1 MSIRRPELLVMV
13 LALLGTLAVASVL
26 TTDLLSS
33 RESTLEAGERRVGN
47 FSQTL
52 GEHMAR
58 TMEAV
63 DLLLREIAVDLAEDF
78 PEWRT
83 WSNSKSWDYLAR
95 RHSRN
100 LPQLRDVALFDADGQ
115 QHAISTYFP
124 SPQINVRD
132 RPYFAALRDG
142 DAATT
147 YGPYISRNAARYT
160 YALARRIENPRH
172 EFTGAILG
180 AFDPGYFQEFCWRN
194 RLDEEFESV
203 VMNSRGYIVATCR
216 PGDLSKQSLILG
228 ALAVD
233 VLYGGDLRGWLP
245 SAGQTRRNRGL
256 IASVAAV
263 PGFSDLYVLTV
274 LPEDTLLAPWTSQRD
289 RLSLLGALV
298 AFMLLA
304 GGLLVRRQIKETNA
318 RAEQLREGRNL
329 LEERVRAATAELSSQ
344 KEEAERSNRA
354 KSRFLAAASH
364 DLRQPL
370 HALALFAADL
380 QRQIRSG
387 KTTDIERLSD
397 QIATSTQVLGE
408 MLDSLLD
415 ISRLDV
421 AGISPEIRA
430 FPLNPLFDRLEA
442 SFRRAALDRNQRLI
456 FRPTAWWCE
465 SDSAMVERMLANLIA
480 NALRYTQADGCIL
493 IAARHRGRKILI
505 EVRDNG
511 PGIAPEHQAAIFGE
525 FYQVDNP
532 AREHGKGL
540 GLGLSIVDRLAHA
553 LNIDIRLASVPGK
566 GTVFGLEILAGLPRV
581 EINTPPRSEPQIAIH
596 FVGDSSELRSAL
608 ALTRS
613 WNYTASHQ
621 AVLGSTVPAFRQPTI
636 IVTVAPLTE
645 AVRSAFP
652 PGDPVIIL
660 GDRGELAAEH
670 NCFPLPIPLRP
681 AKLRALIGQLQKM
694 LLKSMP

>member
-1 MSIRRPELLVMV
+1 MKTRRLEVLVMIV
-13 LALLGTLAVASVL
+13 ALLGTAAVGGVL
-26 TTDLLSS
+26 MTDLLAT

-47 FSQTL
+47 FGQTL

-58 TMEAV
+58 SMEAV
-63 DLLLREIAVDLAEDF
+63 DILLREIAVDLAEDF

-100 LPQLRDVALFDADGQ
+100 LPQLRDIALFDANGQ

-142 DAATT
+142 DVVTT
-147 YGPYISRNAARYT
+147 YGPYIGRNAARYT
-160 YALARRIENPRH
+160 YALARRIEDARH
-172 EFTGAILG
+172 TFTGVILG

-194 RLDEEFESV
+194 RMDDDFEAV
-203 VMNSRGYIVATCR
+203 VMNARGYIVATCR
-216 PGDLSKQSLILG
+216 PGDLSKQSPILG

-233 VLYGGDLRGWLP
+233 VLYAGELRGWLP

-263 PGFSDLYVLTV
+263 PGFSDLFVLTV
-274 LPEDTLLAPWTSQRD
+274 LPESNLLASWTAQRN

-298 AFMLLA
+298 AFTLLA
-304 GGLLVRRQIKETNA
+304 GGLLVRRQIKESNA
-318 RAEQLREGRNL
+318 RAEQLREGRSL

-370 HALALFAADL
+370 HALALFGADL

-387 KTTDIERLSD
+387 KTGDLARLSE
-397 QIATSTQVLGE
+397 QIATSTRVLGE

-442 SFRRAALDRNQRLI
+442 SFRRAALDQQQRLV

-480 NALRYTQADGCIL
+480 NALRYTQAGGSIL
-493 IAARHRGRKILI
+493 VAARRRRKKILI

-553 LNIDIRLASVPGK
+553 LDIDIRLTSTLGR
-566 GTVFGLEILAGLPRV
+566 GTVFGLEITAGLPRV

-596 FVGDSSELRSAL
+596 FVGDSGELRSAL

-621 AVLGSTVPAFRQPTI
+621 PEPGATAPAFRQPTI
-636 IVTVAPLTE
+636 IVTIDAFAE
-645 AVRSAFP
+645 AVRAAFP
-652 PGDPVIIL
+652 VGNPLIIL
-660 GDRGELAAEH
+660 GSLREAPAEQ
-670 NCFPLPIPLRP
+670 NSFPLPVPLRP
-681 AKLRALIGQLQKM
+681 AKLRALLGQLQKT
-694 LLKSMP
+694 LLKSIP